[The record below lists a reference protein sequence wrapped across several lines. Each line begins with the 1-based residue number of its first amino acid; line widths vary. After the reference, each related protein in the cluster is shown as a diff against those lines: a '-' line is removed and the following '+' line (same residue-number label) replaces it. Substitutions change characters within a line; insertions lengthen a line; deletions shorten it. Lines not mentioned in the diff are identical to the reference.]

1 MHIGFGKLIQ
11 EIAANIEKIYHSKK
25 IHLCRFKV
33 TQIGSDTINT
43 SNALDYSNNCI
54 VYLCLTE
61 SNAC

>member
-11 EIAANIEKIYHSKK
+11 EIAANNEKIYHSKK

-43 SNALDYSNNCI
+43 SNALDYSNITALCI
-54 VYLCLTE
+54 CV
-61 SNAC
+61 